1 MVSIRTHKKYLIVC
15 LVSILLIYCF
25 HYFISEQIDFVTYS
39 DENYKIQDYAYY
51 IIIAKAFWFKGF
63 GNIYEIYFHQQALSM
78 HIGAQI
84 YYVMPIGITPIALV
98 VWFPFAYIARY
109 SMSLSY
115 TLWSAFSLGVLFI
128 SIWNVFRYASQLKKL
143 ALLPIALC
151 FVTLFSLHVLLSIY
165 GGQTSVLAAGL
176 FVYLVYIMHKTT
188 IKSQSDNRLLI
199 VLLIFMLGIKP
210 PHIALGLGLLMI
222 YGKWREALY
231 SVVLILVVLIAI
243 TPMLSMEWV
252 SSYFKVLP
260 MYSQK
265 DIPDIYAWSIVLET
279 MNIFRSA
286 YRSII
291 GENIA
296 ILVSFVVTYGV
307 YFSVVGVSAL
317 SKIRGKS
324 IEKLFS
330 LNLTREQLFVLLV
343 ASYLLFAPYA
353 GGYEDILFLPI
364 FVMVLLHGNTPPLTS
379 YESLTLIFFLFII
392 LLHTIFPPNKPLW
405 LLWLLKALIL
415 GYMLYFCRFTPQREK
430 STVWYRS

>member
-1 MVSIRTHKKYLIVC
+1 MKISLKKRLIVC
-15 LVSILLIYCF
+15 FAGMLLTLCF
-25 HYFISEQIDFVTYS
+25 HYFISEQMEFVTYS
-39 DENYKIQDYAYY
+39 NGNYKIQDYAYY

-63 GNIYEIYFHQQALSM
+63 GNIYEIYFHQQALSI
-78 HIGAQI
+78 HIGARI
-84 YYVMPIGITPIALV
+84 YYVMPLGITPIALV
-98 VWFPFAYIARY
+98 VWFPFAYIARF

-115 TLWSAFSLGVLFI
+115 TLWSAFSLGVLLI
-128 SIWNVFRYASQLKKL
+128 SIWNVLRYASQLKKP
-143 ALLPIALC
+143 ALLPIALS

-176 FVYLVYIMHKTT
+176 LIHLIYIIHRTAS
-188 IKSQSDNRLLI
+188 KSQPANLLLI

-222 YGKWREALY
+222 YGRLREALY
-231 SVVLILVVLIAI
+231 SVAIILLVFIGL
-243 TPMLSMEWV
+243 TPMLSVEWV
-252 SSYFKVLP
+252 SSYFKILP
-260 MYSQK
+260 MYARK
-265 DIPDIYAWSIVLET
+265 DIPEIYAWSIVLGT

-286 YRSII
+286 YRSIV

-324 IEKLFS
+324 IDKLS
-330 LNLTREQLFVLLV
+330 PLNLTREQLFVLLV

-364 FVMVLLHGNTPPLTS
+364 FIMVLLYGNTPPLTS
-379 YESLTLIFFLFII
+379 CKSLALIFILFVI
-392 LLHTIFPPNKPLW
+392 LLHTLFPPNKPLW
-405 LLWLLKALIL
+405 LLWLLKAIIL
-415 GYMLYFCRFTPQREK
+415 GYMLNFCRRGQKEK
-430 STVWYRS
+430 ESII

>member
-1 MVSIRTHKKYLIVC
+1 MNISLKKRLIVC
-15 LVSILLIYCF
+15 FVGMLLTLCF
-25 HYFISEQIDFVTYS
+25 HYFISEQIDFVTYL
-39 DENYKIQDYAYY
+39 DGNYKIQDYAYY
-51 IIIAKAFWFKGF
+51 IIIAKAFWFEGF
-63 GNIYEIYFHQQALSM
+63 GNIYEIYFHQQALSV

-84 YYVMPIGITPIALV
+84 YYVMPLGITPIALV
-98 VWFPFAYIARY
+98 IWFPFAYIALF

-143 ALLPIALC
+143 ALLPIALS

-188 IKSQSDNRLLI
+188 TKSQSDNRLLI

-210 PHIALGLGLLMI
+210 PHIALALGLLMI
-222 YGKWREALY
+222 YGRLREAVY
-231 SVVLILVVLIAI
+231 SVALILVVFIGL
-243 TPMLSMEWV
+243 TPMLSVEWIT
-252 SSYFKVLP
+252 SYLKILP
-260 MYSQK
+260 MYAQK
-265 DIPDIYAWSIVLET
+265 DIPEIYAWSIVLET

-307 YFSVVGVSAL
+307 YLSVVGVSIL

-324 IEKLFS
+324 LYKFS
-330 LNLTREQLFVLLV
+330 PLKVTKEQLFVLLV

-364 FVMVLLHGNTPPLTS
+364 FVTVLLYGNTPPLTS
-379 YESLTLIFFLFII
+379 FKSLTLIFILFII
-392 LLHTIFPPNKPLW
+392 LLHTLFPSNKPLW
-405 LLWLLKALIL
+405 LFWLLKALIL
-415 GYMLYFCRFTPQREK
+415 GYMLYFCRFIPLSEIGNVFHRN
-430 STVWYRS
+430 

>member
-1 MVSIRTHKKYLIVC
+1 MNISLKKRLIVC
-15 LVSILLIYCF
+15 FVGVLLTICF

-39 DENYKIQDYAYY
+39 DGNYKIQDYAYY
-51 IIIAKAFWFKGF
+51 IIIAKAFWFEGF

-84 YYVMPIGITPIALV
+84 YYVMPLGITPIALV
-98 VWFPFAYIARY
+98 VWLPFAYIARF

-143 ALLPIALC
+143 ALLPIALS

-176 FVYLVYIMHKTT
+176 FVYLVYNMHKTAG
-188 IKSQSDNRLLI
+188 KSQSDNRLLI

-222 YGKWREALY
+222 YGKWREAFY
-231 SVVLILVVLIAI
+231 SVALILVVLIGV
-243 TPMLSMEWV
+243 TPMLSVEWV
-252 SSYFKVLP
+252 TSYLKILP
-260 MYSQK
+260 MYAQK
-265 DIPDIYAWSIVLET
+265 DIPEIYAWSIVLGT

-307 YFSVVGVSAL
+307 YFSVVGISAL

-324 IEKLFS
+324 IDKLS
-330 LNLTREQLFVLLV
+330 PLNLTREQLFVLLV

-364 FVMVLLHGNTPPLTS
+364 FVTVLLYGNTPPLTS
-379 YESLTLIFFLFII
+379 CESLTLIFILFVI

-415 GYMLYFCRFTPQREK
+415 GYMFNFCRFIPQREK
-430 STVWYRS
+430 GIVSHKN